1 MSTAFTAMG
10 VTNAKICKP
19 VL

>member
-1 MSTAFTAMG
+1 MSTAFTTMD